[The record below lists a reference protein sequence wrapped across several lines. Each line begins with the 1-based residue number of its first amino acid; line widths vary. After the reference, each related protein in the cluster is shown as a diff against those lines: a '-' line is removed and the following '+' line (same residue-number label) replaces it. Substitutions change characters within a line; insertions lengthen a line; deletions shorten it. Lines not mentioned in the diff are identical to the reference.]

1 MSESTRPDKTL
12 MQDRQDVLLFL
23 TGGGKKTKLLGSL
36 QIIIELK
43 KKKKDGRLIAVC
55 GSGSRRHAALLQ

>member
-43 KKKKDGRLIAVC
+43 KKKRCEINSCVWV
-55 GSGSRRHAALLQ
+55 R